1 MKNSE
6 DKKIR
11 FGLSII
17 QGFAGGM
24 LGGFAYFV
32 VSFSQG
38 GGKNV
43 NFAISFIPYFLLT
56 FGFLGSIK
64 ATIMWVV
71 YRLIGTTVGALARV
85 SISTIIW
92 TLVVAFGGLY
102 FEFSEEQFSS
112 FLIPSLSLGIPV
124 ALMVG
129 SRVKPWEFFTFGS
142 IAAGEVDQR
151 VGSRSILATVG
162 SLPLRF
168 LGIGVSVLFLIH
180 LIADVRPL
188 NTIDKI
194 VKVILFFALYG
205 AYPMFSAYVT
215 FRSPR
220 KMVLTAF
227 GVMLNAPIALLGLFS
242 YSIYSKAYWLGD
254 TPLIVSRYCAVFVIA
269 WLIFLIARLSANIDP
284 SASLSI
290 IDRKSIEHAKNLDHD
305 CLGSRST
312 VSAITCSIT

>member
-1 MKNSE
+1 MKNPE

-32 VSFSQG
+32 LSFSLG

-56 FGFLGSIK
+56 FAVLGCIK
-64 ATIMWVV
+64 ATIMWAV
-71 YRLIGTTVGALARV
+71 YRLIGTTVRALARV
-85 SISTIIW
+85 SISTIVW

-129 SRVKPWEFFTFGS
+129 SKVKPWELFTFGS
-142 IAAGEVDQR
+142 IAAGEVDRR

-168 LGIGVSVLFLIH
+168 LGIGVTVLFLLH
-180 LIADVRPL
+180 LIADVKPL
-188 NTIDKI
+188 NSIDKL
-194 VKVILFFALYG
+194 VKLILLFALYG

-220 KMVLTAF
+220 KIVLTAF
-227 GVMLNAPIALLGLFS
+227 GVILNAPIALLGLFS

-254 TPLIVSRYCAVFVIA
+254 TPLLVSRFCGAFVIA
-269 WLIFLIARLSANIDP
+269 WMIFLIARLSAEID
-284 SASLSI
+284 SADSLSI
-290 IDRKSIEHAKNLDHD
+290 IDRKSIEHAKNLDHE
-305 CLGSRST
+305 CLGSRFAEWQARL
-312 VSAITCSIT
+312 V